1 VAAVREVTIAGFVL
15 CGVLLAGLVIQSRID
30 PLRVARLGTV
40 LDLVMADRAARI
52 TVMLFWWWIGWH
64 FLVVAPGP

>member
-1 VAAVREVTIAGFVL
+1 MREVTIAGFVL
-15 CGVLLAGLVIQSRID
+15 CGVLLAALVIQSRID